1 MKAITTYFHASD
13 LFAIAERAAD
23 AKNSDPDGPIVA
35 IMFCVIALEAF
46 INESGELAR
55 AIPTAKQQEIIKGYA
70 QVMTELKDR
79 REGLLLKYHFALL
92 VFKGSTINDH
102 NVLPPRQDDEALRV
116 VALLDDLH
124 AQRRHPCHRSFS
136 PPGVVTAIGRDRLKL
151 REAPRIFVEDQPRLN
166 LPI

>member
-46 INESGELAR
+46 INESGDLAR
-55 AIPTAKQQEIIKGYA
+55 AMPTAKQQEIIEGYA

-79 REGLLLKYHFALL
+79 REGLLLKYHLALL
-92 VFKGSTINDH
+92 VFKGSTLNDH
-102 NVLPPRQDDEALRV
+102 NVLLQDFKLLIALRNEITHLKADRWERKV
-116 VALLDDLH
+116 SEDDQGRMRTLDEYPKFIQSLH
-124 AQRRHPCHRSFS
+124 NKGILS
-136 PPGVVTAIGRDRLKL
+136 
-151 REAPRIFVEDQPRLN
+151 APSDSTR
-166 LPI
+166 